1 MGVQIEEI
9 SGNRLEVNGKLVF
22 RNIEGQWVTPSNN
35 LTPAEEK
42 ALYEYVRAL
51 ELRPERR
58 KN

>member
-9 SGNRLEVNGKLVF
+9 SGNRLEVNGKPVLK
-22 RNIEGQWVTPSNN
+22 NIDGQWVSPSEN

-42 ALYEYVRAL
+42 ALYEYIRSIELAL
-51 ELRPERR
+51 ERR